1 MVRRTLLL
9 VIALGVSTTPVAPE
23 QRAPVPMLL
32 MEEAAVAYR
41 KGDIDTA
48 RKRLAQ
54 LSVGQQME
62 GAEALIER
70 ERTRAQRR
78 LSSDADAASGARIL
92 RATAALQMEAAA
104 ERFRLTLFGGT
115 ETIKT
120 RIRMARQLFAAAA
133 ELDGRDEPT
142 FDRWLTAIGTDL
154 MARGSFELAETVLA
168 PDCSLQSNYAPL
180 VLTCA
185 IARETHSVLSH
196 DTATAVRQLRGP
208 SSMLNS
214 ARGVRTGSLEAARR
228 LFERAAALAAND
240 AEAPMRLG
248 LVFIRTGNIQEA
260 TEVLEKLTARSDLPA
275 RHRYFASLFLGRAYQ
290 RQQRLD
296 DAQRAFIAA
305 LAAAEVQ
312 SALLAL
318 SHNAQLQ
325 GRTGDAATLAERAA
339 SPTLI
344 PDPWWRYYF
353 GQYWLVPRLFDVLRH
368 EAQQ

>member
-1 MVRRTLLL
+1 MLLL
-9 VIALGVSTTPVAPE
+9 VIALGVSTTRVAPG

-32 MEEAAVAYR
+32 MEDAALAYR

-54 LSVGQQME
+54 LSMDQQME
-62 GAEALIER
+62 GAKALIER
-70 ERTRAQRR
+70 ERTRTQRR
-78 LSSDADAASGARIL
+78 LSSDADAASGAKLL

-120 RIRMARQLFAAAA
+120 RIRMAWQLFAAAA
-133 ELDGRDEPT
+133 ELDGSAEPA

-168 PDCSLQSNYAPL
+168 PDCALQSNYAPL

-185 IARETHSVLSH
+185 IALETYSVLSH
-196 DTATAVRQLRGP
+196 DTATAVRQFRGP

-214 ARGVRTGSLEAARR
+214 ARGIRTSSLEAARK
-228 LFERAAALAAND
+228 LFERAATLAADD

-248 LVFIRTGNIQEA
+248 LVLIRAGHIQEA
-260 TEVLEKLTARSDLPA
+260 TDVLEKLTARRDLAA

-296 DAQRAFIAA
+296 DAQRAFNAA

-353 GQYWLVPRLFDVLRH
+353 GQYWLVPGLFDVLRR

>member
-1 MVRRTLLL
+1 MAHRMLL
-9 VIALGVSTTPVAPE
+9 VVIVVGMSTTPVAPE

-32 MEEAAVAYR
+32 MEEAAIAYR
-41 KGDIDTA
+41 KGDLDTA

-54 LSVGQQME
+54 LSMGQQTE
-62 GAEALIER
+62 AAEALIER
-70 ERTRAQRR
+70 ERTRAARR
-78 LSSDADAASGARIL
+78 LSSDADVASSAKIL

-104 ERFRLTLFGGT
+104 ERLQLTLFGGT
-115 ETIKT
+115 ETIKA

-133 ELDGRDEPT
+133 ELDGSADPA

-168 PDCSLQSNYAPL
+168 PDCAPQSDYAPL

-196 DTATAVRQLRGP
+196 DTATAVRQARGP
-208 SSMLNS
+208 SWMLNS
-214 ARGVRTGSLEAARR
+214 ARGVRSSSLEAARR
-228 LFERAAALAAND
+228 LLERAATLAADD

-248 LVFIRTGNIQEA
+248 LVLIRAGNIEEA
-260 TEVLEKLTARSDLPA
+260 TEVLEKLTARRDLAA

-296 DAQRAFIAA
+296 DAQRAFNAA

-339 SPTLI
+339 SPTLTA
-344 PDPWWRYYF
+344 DPWWRYYF
-353 GQYWLVPRLFDVLRH
+353 GQYWLVPGLFDALRR